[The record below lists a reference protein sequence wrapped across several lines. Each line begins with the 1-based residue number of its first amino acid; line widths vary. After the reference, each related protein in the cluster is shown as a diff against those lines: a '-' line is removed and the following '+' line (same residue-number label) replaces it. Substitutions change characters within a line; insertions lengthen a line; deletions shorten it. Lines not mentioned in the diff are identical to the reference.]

1 VEEGVRG
8 LRHWNVLSLTGPP
21 YAASMAN
28 RPVPLA

>member
-8 LRHWNVLSLTGPP
+8 LRHWNVLSPTGPP